1 VVKPGGA
8 VRVVA
13 VRVVSVLRISQTI
26 ASEPEDRDYRF
37 RFLERLSTM
46 VAAVGV
52 VVLAPTPQQPPE
64 ESVEGVMGAMVNI
77 LSPPQERLI
86 QEEAGEVQA
95 STKRVQT
102 QVGVPAARAS

>member
-1 VVKPGGA
+1 
-8 VRVVA
+8 VVA

-37 RFLERLSTM
+37 RFLERLSTT

-86 QEEAGEVQA
+86 REEAGEVQA

>member
-1 VVKPGGA
+1 VG
-8 VRVVA
+8 A
-13 VRVVSVLRISQTI
+13 VRVVSVLIIFKTI
-26 ASEPEDRDYRF
+26 ASEPEDRFYLF
-37 RFLERLSTM
+37 LFLELLYTL

-52 VVLAPTPQQPPE
+52 VVLATTPQQPPE